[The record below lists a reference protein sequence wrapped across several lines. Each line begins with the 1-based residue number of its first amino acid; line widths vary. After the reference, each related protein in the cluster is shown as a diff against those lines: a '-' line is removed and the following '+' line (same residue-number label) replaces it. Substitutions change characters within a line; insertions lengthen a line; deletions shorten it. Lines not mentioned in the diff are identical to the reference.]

1 MLIVRTKR
9 DLFTRVYLP
18 SECFEVP
25 NSLTKITVQFLSLL
39 PDSMIRPGKE
49 FEHII
54 IYDWDQGGWISLK
67 KKRGMENSKWIIDPP
82 PLPTPKEKKL

>member
-1 MLIVRTKR
+1 MLIVRPKR

-67 KKRGMENSKWIIDPP
+67 KKGEWKIQNG
-82 PLPTPKEKKL
+82 L